1 MTKLEICCMA
11 DLRELYFNI
20 LKCIRKG
27 LQVNLEIKST
37 RELRTLSQLG
47 YYWAV
52 IIPTIQAYFRD
63 SGQKMSQTE
72 VHYFLKLE
80 FYYEEII
87 SPITDRVIREPKS
100 LVGIS
105 IDRMSEFIN
114 DIIIWAAGIGLD
126 IPVCDKQEEVK

>member
-1 MTKLEICCMA
+1 MAERNISCMA
-11 DLRELYFNI
+11 DLRAFYFEI
-20 LKCIRKG
+20 EKCLKKG
-27 LQVNLEIKST
+27 LQVNVKVKST
-37 RELRTLSQLG
+37 KELKTFPQLG

-52 IIPTIQAYFRD
+52 IIPTVQAHFRE
-63 SGQKMSQTE
+63 GGAKMSQEE
-72 VHYFLKLE
+72 VHNFLKLE

-126 IPVCDKQEEVK
+126 IPVCDKQEE